1 MKEKFSALY
10 AKEGTK
16 KVISSLI
23 SILAGLLV
31 GGIVVIVVGAF
42 NSKISGSGIWD
53 GIRLIFAGILN
64 TGRDA
69 TGALSWAA
77 ARDQGRIQ
85 VSGAHADRAEQMLP
99 VYRRG

>member
-53 GIRLIFAGILN
+53 GIR
-64 TGRDA
+64 
-69 TGALSWAA
+69 
-77 ARDQGRIQ
+77 
-85 VSGAHADRAEQMLP
+85 SGTRQRPEDR
-99 VYRRG
+99 RRFWCGNVRCSGDGKG